1 MTLARN
7 SLIAAPDAAAAGV
20 FIWVWLRPLAWNH
33 DLLGVLVVVMLTEFV
48 VIQAGPFL
56 GNIVYGERMGF
67 TPRERRRKALF
78 LGATYLGFAGLAAAS
93 FDAWFPFFIFVWL
106 FGAKLSSALLGKRT
120 DATGREREMAFWILS
135 NVIFFAAVFAVMFV
149 PVPMLGV
156 TADGDLYGLHGR
168 YEWANHPYEAT
179 AAGFLYFA
187 SMALIRFINPR
198 IGADLSDGPAPRPPD
213 TGSHTDIG
221 GQSS

>member
-1 MTLARN
+1 M
-7 SLIAAPDAAAAGV
+7 LI
-20 FIWVWLRPLAWNH
+20 
-33 DLLGVLVVVMLTEFV
+33 EFV

-56 GNIVYGERMGF
+56 GNVVYGERMGF
-67 TPRERRRKALF
+67 TPRERRRKALV
-78 LGATYLGFAGLAAAS
+78 LGAVYLGFAGLAAAS
-93 FDAWFPFFIFVWL
+93 FDAWFPLFIFAWL
-106 FGAKLSSALLGKRT
+106 FGAKVSAALLGKSP
-120 DATGREREMAFWILS
+120 DAKGREREMAFWILS
-135 NVIFFAAVFAVMFV
+135 NVIYIVAVFAVMFV

-187 SMALIRFINPR
+187 SMALIRFFNPR

-213 TGSHTDIG
+213 TGSHTGIG
-221 GQSS
+221 GQPS